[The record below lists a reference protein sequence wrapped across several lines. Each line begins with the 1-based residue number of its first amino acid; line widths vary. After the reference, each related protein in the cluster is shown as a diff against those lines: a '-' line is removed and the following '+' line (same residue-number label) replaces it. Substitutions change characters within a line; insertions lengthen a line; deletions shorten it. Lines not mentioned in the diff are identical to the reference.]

1 MDRQSTQE
9 ITQLLLAW
17 SDGDQE
23 ALPRLTPLVYAELRR
38 LARRYMG
45 RESPGHT
52 LQTTAL
58 VHEAWLKLIDQRRV
72 RRPDRP
78 RLFLRLAQPMW
89 RLPVGIARPPKH

>member
-38 LARRYMG
+38 LARCK
-45 RESPGHT
+45 P
-52 LQTTAL
+52 
-58 VHEAWLKLIDQRRV
+58 RRSFT
-72 RRPDRP
+72 RR
-78 RLFLRLAQPMW
+78 
-89 RLPVGIARPPKH
+89 G